1 MTMFRPYYLN
11 YVMLFLVYGQ
21 MTISHL

>member
-21 MTISHL
+21 KTISHL